1 LRGAALR
8 TIATLTCAAL
18 AASLA
23 PASAQAAKGMEVAL
37 YDDPVLLAR
46 HYYDRDR
53 ALQNARELGVTR
65 LRLFVNWAG
74 VMGKQRESAD
84 PPAEPTYHWGIYE
97 EIIDAAARA
106 GIRVQLDL
114 TGPAPRY
121 ATGDKEMGMT
131 RPDPARFAEFAK
143 AAATR
148 FKGRVDRYSV
158 WNEPNHDGWLRPSA
172 EAPKLYRAL
181 YVAGYAAIKNADPGA
196 AVLFGETAP
205 YHGTRAMAPLTFL
218 RRTLCLTPKYRIDS
232 KCLAGMP
239 EGTRKRTLR
248 TDGYAH
254 HPYDFRNAP
263 KYKFRGGDNV
273 TIGTLSRLTSALDK
287 AARAKALLVPQG
299 RRAPFVYLTEFGYF
313 ASGERAQIPE
323 NKRAKYLPQAFTIA
337 QKNPRVK
344 QMLHYGLVAPPP
356 TYAGAAFDFGLL
368 QTDGA
373 PRATY
378 GPLVKWSKRAIKK
391 RQIAAP
397 GAAIA
402 LPAAQPG
409 ANPPGEPPPE
419 EPPFF
424 PPAPFPFPS

>member
-1 LRGAALR
+1 
-8 TIATLTCAAL
+8 
-18 AASLA
+18 
-23 PASAQAAKGMEVAL
+23 MEVAL

-65 LRLFVNWAG
+65 LRVFVNWAG
-74 VMGKQRESAD
+74 VMGRQRESTE
-84 PPAEPTYHWGIYE
+84 PPAEPTYYWGIYE

-131 RPDPARFAEFAK
+131 RPDPARYAEFAK

-181 YVAGYAAIKNADPGA
+181 YVAGYAAIKGADPGA

-218 RRTLCLTPKYRIDS
+218 RRTLCLTPKYKVDG

-263 KYKFRGGDNV
+263 NYKFRGADNV
-273 TIGTLSRLTSALDK
+273 TIGTLSRLTSALDR
-287 AARAKALLVPQG
+287 AARAKALLAPKG

-323 NKRAKYLPQAFTIA
+323 NRRVKYLPQAFAIA

-344 QMLHYGLVAPPP
+344 QMLHYGLAAPPS

-368 QTDGA
+368 QSDGT

-378 GPLVKWSKRAIKK
+378 GPLVKWAKRAIKK

-397 GAAIA
+397 GGPIA

-409 ANPPGEPPPE
+409 ADPPGEPPPE